1 MLEKVDEKNNGGKLM
16 PASLSNEHFWMLIE
30 ISPVYSEK
38 MIRALRDFLVLG
50 KKRKNICELHNVS
63 LSYFSVA
70 LGRVSYVNEIVSSL
84 TIYYCSNNSISN

>member
-1 MLEKVDEKNNGGKLM
+1 MKRIYGGKLM

-50 KKRKNICELHNVS
+50 KERKKVCELHNVS
-63 LSYFSVA
+63 PSYFSVA
-70 LGRVSYVNEIVSSL
+70 LGRISHVNEIVSSL
-84 TIYYCSNNSISN
+84 TTYYCSDNSINS